1 MPLPGYVSERFD
13 LFDRTTSDESQWYGP
28 VNTLLGYLFPPQEY
42 EVAPQ
47 YKGPVYP
54 GSVDFT
60 TLYIVRSA
68 RGNTKHPICFIEI
81 KPAGHLRELAAR
93 GAADRQMRERFEHLV
108 EGLIIPKLI
117 GLSAIG
123 SRFAVYEYDKAS
135 QELTPPEIA
144 RDLRIV
150 NDTAPAARWAH
161 DFLDAGVGEAK
172 LLEVVQSIRD
182 MCDAL

>member
-1 MPLPGYVSERFD
+1 MALPAYVSDRFQ
-13 LFDRTTSDESQWYGP
+13 LFNRATSDESEWYGP
-28 VNTLLGYLFPPQEY
+28 INTLLGYLFPPQEY

-68 RGNTKHPICFIEI
+68 RGSSKHPICFIEI
-81 KPAGHLRELAAR
+81 KPAGLLQELAAR
-93 GAADRQMRERFEHLV
+93 SAADRQMRERFDRLV
-108 EGLIIPKLI
+108 ECLIIPKLI

-123 SRFAVYEYDKAS
+123 SQFAIYEYDRAS
-135 QELTPPEIA
+135 HELTPAEIP
-144 RDLRIV
+144 RDTRIV

-161 DFLDAGVGEAK
+161 DFLDGGEGEAK
-172 LLEVVQSIRD
+172 LLSVAQSIREL
-182 MCDAL
+182 CDAL